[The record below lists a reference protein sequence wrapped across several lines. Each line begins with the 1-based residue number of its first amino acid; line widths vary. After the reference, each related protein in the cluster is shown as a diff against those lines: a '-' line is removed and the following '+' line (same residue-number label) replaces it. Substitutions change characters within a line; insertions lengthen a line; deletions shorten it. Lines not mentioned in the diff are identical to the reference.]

1 MHAPHR
7 TRTLFLPL
15 LTCAGLGLSTGCSP
29 AAPEPAPPP
38 TTPTATATEAPPPP
52 PKLDVLSRQR
62 FNALAA
68 QSYLP
73 LFWRAD
79 ENGNKAVDPSEVAIL
94 WGYGEGARDTW
105 LEQDAEDKL
114 AFTERFNDEYSKL
127 VRLEQRGPAFS
138 ELDEK
143 ERHRRELIIEEL
155 SQGKPTLI
163 ETDLRKAS
171 TAEQALV
178 SNILDAAKLIE
189 QIHARQ
195 LGSYGLDK
203 LIPPAD
209 SASHMVFFRNQGPWC
224 VAPKTENDPACNAV
238 PSLPPK
244 VSGLYPAS
252 LQKDD
257 KFCDKLKARK
267 DGEQLI
273 YQFAVV
279 QGSGDD
285 LKAVPYTQA
294 YAQEMQE
301 ISKKL
306 SAAAGLLGDDEKPF
320 QDYLAAAAK
329 AFTDNNWEPADEA
342 WAKMNVKN
350 SKWYLRIAPD
360 EVYFEPCSF
369 KAGFHVSFAK
379 INQGSLRWQ
388 EKLGPVKSDMEA
400 ALAKLA
406 GAPYKARDVDFHLPD
421 FIDIVLN
428 AGDSRNSSGATI
440 GQSLPNWGPVANEG
454 RGRTVA
460 MTNLYQDPDS
470 MAQARESAA
479 SMFCAETMKEY
490 TDEQEPMVMSTV
502 LHEAAH
508 NLGPAHEYKV
518 RGKTDRQ
525 IFSGGM
531 ASTLEELKAQSAA
544 LYFTDWLAEKKLIS
558 PELARQAHV
567 RDLAWAF
574 GHISRGMYEG
584 DSTKPKPYSQLA
596 AIQLGWLLEKGGGS
610 WLPDQKAAN
619 GTDTGCIQLDL
630 DKFPKA
636 AEALLKEVARIKAKG
651 DVAGANKL
659 KAAYVDKDG
668 QVKALLELIRE
679 RWLRAPKATFV
690 YSVDL

>member
-1 MHAPHR
+1 MQAPHR
-7 TRTLFLPL
+7 SRVLFHL
-15 LTCAGLGLSTGCSP
+15 LTCAALGSSVACSP
-29 AAPEPAPPP
+29 AAPEPQPPAPA
-38 TTPTATATEAPPPP
+38 TTPTAAEAPAPT
-52 PKLDVLSRQR
+52 PKLDALSRQR

-79 ENGNKAVDPSEVAIL
+79 SNSNQAIDPDELAIL
-94 WGYGEGARDTW
+94 WGYGDATRSTW
-105 LEQDAEDKL
+105 FETDADDKP
-114 AFTERFNDEYSKL
+114 AFSDRFFDEYAKL

-138 ELDEK
+138 ELDQK
-143 ERHRRELIIEEL
+143 ERRRRELIIDEL

-163 ETDLRKAS
+163 ETDLRTAS
-171 TAEQALV
+171 TADQALV
-178 SNILDAAKLIE
+178 SNILEAAKLIE

-209 SASHMVFFRNQGPWC
+209 TASHMVFFRNQGPWC
-224 VAPKTENDPACNAV
+224 VAPKTENVAECNAV
-238 PSLPPK
+238 PSQPAK

-252 LQKDD
+252 LQKED
-257 KFCDKLKARK
+257 KFCEKLKARK
-267 DGEQLI
+267 DGEELI

-279 QGSGDD
+279 QGSGTD
-285 LKAVPYTQA
+285 LKAVPYTEV
-294 YAQEMQE
+294 YATEMQA

-306 SAAAGLLGDDEKPF
+306 QAAAGLLGDDEKAF
-320 QDYLAAAAK
+320 RDYLQAAAK
-329 AFTDNNWEPADEA
+329 AFTDNDWEPADEA

-350 SKWYLRIAPD
+350 SRWYLRIAPD

-369 KAGFHVSFAK
+369 KAGFHVSFAR

-388 EKLGPVKSDMEA
+388 DKLGPVKSEMEA

-406 GAPYKARDVDFHLPD
+406 GAPYRARDVDFHLPD

-428 AGDSRNSSGATI
+428 AGDSRSPHGATI

-460 MTNLYQDPDS
+460 MTNLYSDPDS
-470 MAQARESAA
+470 VAQSRELAS

-490 TDEQEPMVMSTV
+490 TDDQEPMLMSTV

-544 LYFTDWLAEKKLIS
+544 LYFTDWLAERKLIA

-584 DSTKPKPYSQLA
+584 DTTKPKPYSQLA
-596 AIQLGWLLEKGGGS
+596 AIQLGWLLEHGGGA

-619 GTDTGCIQLDL
+619 GKDTGCVQLDL
-630 DKFPKA
+630 EQFPKA
-636 AEALLKEVARIKAKG
+636 AAALLKEVARIKAKG
-651 DVAGANKL
+651 DVAGASKL

-668 QVKALLELIRE
+668 GVKKLLELIRE

-690 YSVDL
+690 YAVDL

>member
-1 MHAPHR
+1 MQRPLR
-7 TRTLFLPL
+7 TRASFFSL
-15 LTCAGLGLSTGCSP
+15 LTCAGLSLGAACSP

-38 TTPTATATEAPPPP
+38 APTPTATEAPPPAP
-52 PKLDVLSRQR
+52 RYDALSRQR

-73 LFWRAD
+73 LFWREDANDDKAFDPD
-79 ENGNKAVDPSEVAIL
+79 ELAIL
-94 WGYGEGARDTW
+94 WGYGDGARETW
-105 LEQDAEDKL
+105 LENDAADQL
-114 AFTERFNDEYSKL
+114 AFTDRFADEYVKL
-127 VRLEQRGPAFS
+127 VRLDQRGPSYS
-138 ELDEK
+138 ELDPE
-143 ERHRRELIIEEL
+143 ERRRRELIIDEL
-155 SQGKPTLI
+155 AQGKPTLI

-171 TAEQALV
+171 TADQALV
-178 SNILDAAKLIE
+178 SNILAAAKLIE

-209 SASHMVFFRNQGPWC
+209 SASRMAFFRNQGPWC
-224 VAPKTENDPACNAV
+224 VAPKTENVIECNAV
-238 PSLPPK
+238 PSQPGK

-257 KFCDKLKARK
+257 KFCEKLKARK
-267 DGEQLI
+267 DGEKLI

-285 LKAVPYTQA
+285 LTATAYTEV
-294 YAQEMQE
+294 YATEME
-301 ISKKL
+301 AISKKL
-306 SAAAGLLGDDEKPF
+306 TAASGLLGDDEKPF
-320 QDYLAAAAK
+320 KDYLEAAAK
-329 AFTDNNWEPADEA
+329 AFTDNDWEPADEA

-369 KAGFHVSFAK
+369 KAGFHVSFAR
-379 INQGSLRWQ
+379 INQDSLRWQ
-388 EKLGPVKSDMEA
+388 EKLGPVKADMEA

-406 GAPYKARDVDFHLPD
+406 GAPYRARDVDFHLPD

-428 AGDSRNSSGATI
+428 AGDSRSPHGATI

-460 MTNLYQDPDS
+460 MTNLYSDPDS
-470 MAQARESAA
+470 VAQSRESA
-479 SMFCAETMKEY
+479 SSVFCAETMKEY
-490 TDEQEPMVMSTV
+490 TDEQEPMLMSTV

-518 RGKTDRQ
+518 RGRTDRQ

-544 LYFTDWLAEKKLIS
+544 LYFTDWLAERKLIA

-584 DSTKPKPYSQLA
+584 DTTKPKPYSQLA
-596 AIQLGWLLEKGGGS
+596 AIQLGWLLERGGGA

-619 GTDTGCIQLDL
+619 GADTGCIQLDL
-630 DKFPKA
+630 EKFPKA

-668 QVKALLELIRE
+668 DVKKLLELIRE

-690 YSVDL
+690 YAVDL

>member
-1 MHAPHR
+1 MQPSLRNRAS
-7 TRTLFLPL
+7 FFSV
-15 LTCAGLGLSTGCSP
+15 LTSAGLALGAACSP

-38 TTPTATATEAPPPP
+38 APTPTATEAPPPAP
-52 PKLDVLSRQR
+52 RYDALNRQR

-68 QSYLP
+68 QSYVP
-73 LFWRAD
+73 LFWRGDAND
-79 ENGNKAVDPSEVAIL
+79 NQAIDPGELAIL
-94 WGYGEGARDTW
+94 WGYGDGARDTW
-105 LEQDAEDKL
+105 LEQDAVDQL
-114 AFTERFNDEYSKL
+114 AFTERFADEYAKL
-127 VRLEQRGPAFS
+127 VRLDQRGPSHS
-138 ELDEK
+138 ELDPK
-143 ERHRRELIIEEL
+143 ERRRRELIIDEL
-155 SQGKPTLI
+155 AQGKPTLI
-163 ETDLRKAS
+163 ETDLRKSS
-171 TAEQALV
+171 TADQALV
-178 SNILDAAKLIE
+178 SNILAAAKLIE

-209 SASHMVFFRNQGPWC
+209 SASRMAFFRNQGPWC
-224 VAPKTENDPACNAV
+224 VAPKTENVIECNAV
-238 PSLPPK
+238 PSLPGK

-257 KFCDKLKARK
+257 KFCEKLKARK
-267 DGEQLI
+267 DGEKLI
-273 YQFAVV
+273 HQFAVV

-285 LKAVPYTQA
+285 LTAVAYTDA
-294 YAQEMQE
+294 YATEMQA

-306 SAAAGLLGDDEKPF
+306 TAAAGLLGDDEKPF
-320 QDYLAAAAK
+320 KDYLEAAAK
-329 AFTDNNWEPADEA
+329 AFTDNDWEPADEA

-379 INQGSLRWQ
+379 INQDSLRWQ
-388 EKLGPVKSDMEA
+388 EKLGPVKAEMEA

-406 GAPYKARDVDFHLPD
+406 GAPYRARDVDFHLPD

-428 AGDSRNSSGATI
+428 AGDSRSPHGATI

-460 MTNLYQDPDS
+460 MTNLYSDPDS
-470 MAQARESAA
+470 VAQSRESA
-479 SMFCAETMKEY
+479 SSVFCAETMKEY
-490 TDEQEPMVMSTV
+490 SDDQEPMLMSTV

-544 LYFTDWLAEKKLIS
+544 LYFTDWLAERKLIA

-584 DSTKPKPYSQLA
+584 DTTKPKPYSQLA
-596 AIQLGWLLEKGGGS
+596 AIQLGWLLERGGGA

-630 DKFPKA
+630 EKFPKA

-668 QVKALLELIRE
+668 DVKQLLELIRE

-690 YSVDL
+690 YAVDL

>member
-1 MHAPHR
+1 MQAPLR
-7 TRTLFLPL
+7 TRVLILPL
-15 LTCAGLGLSTGCSP
+15 LTCAGLGLGTACSATP
-29 AAPEPAPPP
+29 SEPPVPPPAP
-38 TTPTATATEAPPPP
+38 TPTATEAPPPA
-52 PKLDVLSRQR
+52 PKFDALSRQR

-79 ENGNKAVDPSEVAIL
+79 TNGNKRVDPDELAIL
-94 WGYGEGARDTW
+94 WGYGEGNREQW
-105 LEQDAEDKL
+105 LERDAEDRL
-114 AFTERFNDEYSKL
+114 AFTERFADEYAKM
-127 VRLEQRGPAFS
+127 VRLDQRGPAFS
-138 ELDEK
+138 ELEEK

-155 SQGKPTLI
+155 AQGKPTLI
-163 ETDLRKAS
+163 ETDLRGAS
-171 TAEQALV
+171 PGDQALV
-178 SNILDAAKLIE
+178 SNIVEAAKLIE

-209 SASHMVFFRNQGPWC
+209 TASRMAFFRNQGPWC
-224 VAPKTENDPACNAV
+224 VAPKTENDPQCNAV

-267 DGEQLI
+267 DGEKLI

-279 QGSGDD
+279 QGSEQD
-285 LKAVPYTQA
+285 LKAVPYTEA
-294 YAQEMQE
+294 YSTEMQA

-306 SAAAGLLGDDEKPF
+306 KAAAGLLGDDEKPF
-320 QDYLAAAAK
+320 KEYLEAAAQ

-369 KAGFHVSFAK
+369 KAGFHVSFAR

-388 EKLGPVKSDMEA
+388 EKLGPVKSDMEG

-406 GAPYKARDVDFHLPD
+406 GAPYRARDVDFHLPD

-428 AGDSRNSSGATI
+428 AGDSRSPHGATI

-460 MTNLYQDPDS
+460 MTNLYSDPDS
-470 MAQARESAA
+470 RAQGRESAA

-490 TDEQEPMVMSTV
+490 SDDQEPMLMSTV

-544 LYFTDWLAEKKLIS
+544 LYFTDWLAERKLIT

-584 DSTKPKPYSQLA
+584 DTTKPKPYSQLA
-596 AIQLGWLLEKGGGS
+596 AIQLGWLLEHGGGA

-619 GTDTGCIQLDL
+619 GTDVGCIQLDL

-636 AEALLKEVARIKAKG
+636 AESLLKEVARIKARG

-668 QVKALLELIRE
+668 NVKTLLELIRE

-690 YSVDL
+690 YAVDL